1 MYSYLLRLR
10 RLKLIAALPVCLA
23 MYSYL
28 LTFLSSRKRKRG
40 ISYAPM
46 INRDVERLRRLNRL
60 YHGTEAH
67 CISELRMWK
76 SIFHRLCA
84 ELRSRALL
92 EETFHVTIEEQVV
105 MFIHVAGQD
114 WSMRAVGF
122 EFLRSTETVSRYFNL
137 VLDALCILARDLI
150 CIRLVETHSKITGPP
165 NRFHPYFEV
174 FGN

>member
-1 MYSYLLRLR
+1 MYSYLLRL
-10 RLKLIAALPVCLA
+10 IAAVLMCLA

-28 LTFLSSRKRKRG
+28 LTFLSLRKRKRD

-46 INRDVERLRRLNRL
+46 INRDVKRLRHLNHL
-60 YHGTEAH
+60 YHRTEAH
-67 CISELRMWK
+67 CISELHMWK

-92 EETFHVTIEEQVV
+92 EETFQEETFHVTIEEQVP

-122 EFLRSTETVSRYFNL
+122 EFLRSIEIVSRYFNL
-137 VLDALCILARDLI
+137 VLDALCILVGDLI
-150 CIRLVETHSKITGPP
+150 CIRSVKHIPK
-165 NRFHPYFEV
+165 
-174 FGN
+174 